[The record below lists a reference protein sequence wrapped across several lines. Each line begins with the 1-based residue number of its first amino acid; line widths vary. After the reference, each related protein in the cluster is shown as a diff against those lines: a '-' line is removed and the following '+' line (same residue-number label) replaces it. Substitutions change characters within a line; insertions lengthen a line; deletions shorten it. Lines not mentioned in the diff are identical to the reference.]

1 MIQNLKPETIFAVH
15 LRAASVSGG
24 KDWVGSVTANGEIH
38 TYWGRTGQIT
48 QQAGKPGDS
57 AALNRIIDQKK
68 TGKDKYQE
76 IDRFTQQH
84 GWESQRTQSTPVPP
98 VQRPK
103 PAVAKVDWVEAP
115 DAAIEWDF

>member
-48 QQAGKPGDS
+48 QQAGKPGDT

-84 GWESQRTQSTPVPP
+84 GWESQRTQSTPAPP
-98 VQRPK
+98 VQRPQA
-103 PAVAKVDWVEAP
+103 AVAKVDWVEAP

>member
-48 QQAGKPGDS
+48 QQAGKPGDT

-76 IDRFTQQH
+76 IDRFTQQN

-98 VQRPK
+98 VQRPQ
-103 PAVAKVDWVEAP
+103 PAIAKVDWVEAP